1 MFERYVY
8 EQSAAQ
14 YLNRIM
20 LVDCDNLEDRTHY
33 SSCFV
38 AHGFNVVRYIDDLHF
53 RIFHFD
59 EIKSSTE
66 KYAVIVKAD
75 AYVPYDVRAVF
86 SMFEVSYAKLFPR
99 LNSTVLRKTQS
110 INLDLLCSAYR
121 NCFSDFH
128 ISQLTEQFIQR
139 DVYGKDNVRQYI
151 AASVKTLTDMV
162 SSASSYVDWF
172 QISEAK
178 ATIDIMAT
186 QYDLPAQT
194 EHIQPAFIDFVL
206 SSFGKLS
213 AKMSK
218 DTPVLVSKAM
228 EYIRDQSEKFVVIV
242 MDGMSQFDWNILSG
256 SFSNITYEKTNM
268 FAMIPTTTS
277 VSRQCLLSNKYPS
290 QLYEPWKQSKE
301 KAEFLECAKSLG
313 YMPEQIEYA
322 RGYDVDFSSV
332 IRCGAIIIN
341 EIDDM
346 VHGQKQGRLG
356 MYNDISVMAKQ
367 TKLSSLVQRLLK
379 AGFDVYVTAD
389 HGNVPCQGT
398 GKLMKTGVE
407 TETKS
412 RRMLVLKDFADKEG
426 LLSQHQL
433 IDYPKYYLS
442 KEFDYL
448 ICEAGQSFD
457 AKGEDVM
464 THGGITIDEVIVPFI
479 KIKAVD
485 NNG

>member
-277 VSRQCLLSNKYPS
+277 VSRQCL
-290 QLYEPWKQSKE
+290 
-301 KAEFLECAKSLG
+301 
-313 YMPEQIEYA
+313 
-322 RGYDVDFSSV
+322 
-332 IRCGAIIIN
+332 
-341 EIDDM
+341 
-346 VHGQKQGRLG
+346 
-356 MYNDISVMAKQ
+356 
-367 TKLSSLVQRLLK
+367 
-379 AGFDVYVTAD
+379 
-389 HGNVPCQGT
+389 
-398 GKLMKTGVE
+398 
-407 TETKS
+407 
-412 RRMLVLKDFADKEG
+412 
-426 LLSQHQL
+426 
-433 IDYPKYYLS
+433 
-442 KEFDYL
+442 
-448 ICEAGQSFD
+448 
-457 AKGEDVM
+457 
-464 THGGITIDEVIVPFI
+464 
-479 KIKAVD
+479 
-485 NNG
+485 